1 MKKKILIVDDDINDL
16 KLLGLI
22 LERDGYEI
30 ATASGGVQGLTEAYA
45 EAPDLI
51 LLDVLMP
58 DLDGLELAQRLRNDP
73 TLEQVPIIMVTA
85 KSMPDDKLAG
95 FQAGASDYIIKP
107 FSSDDLL
114 GRVNTVLDRF
124 DKSREMLSTR
134 DGEMISRLSAS
145 QESMSNL
152 KPWVRSIWE
161 VASAA
166 QMSESDARELAE
178 QALPSLRP
186 ILTKRT
192 EVPPASSGKMKV

>member
-1 MKKKILIVDDDINDL
+1 MKKKILIIDDDINVL
-16 KLLGLI
+16 KILGLV

-58 DLDGLELAQRLRNDP
+58 DLDGLEFAQRLRSDP
-73 TLEQVPIIMVTA
+73 TLEQIPIIMVTA
-85 KSMPDDKLAG
+85 KSMTDDKLAG

-124 DKSREMLSTR
+124 DKSREMLYTR

-152 KPWVRSIWE
+152 EPWVRSIWE
-161 VASAA
+161 TASAA
-166 QMSESDARELAE
+166 QMSESDARKLAE
-178 QALPSLRP
+178 RSLPSLRP
-186 ILTKRT
+186 TLTKRT
-192 EVPPASSGKMKV
+192 EAPPASSGKIKG